1 MTKDDVKKLVNTI
14 LIEEFERTEDEL
26 TSEANLF
33 DDLELDSLDG
43 IDLIFALEKAVKN
56 ATGKESKI
64 DEDKAKALKTVGDIY
79 NVINTMVGA

>member
-1 MTKDDVKKLVNTI
+1 MTKDNVKKLVNTI

-26 TSEANLF
+26 TSDANLF

-43 IDLIFALEKAVKN
+43 IDLIVALEKAVKN